1 MAISLAS
8 ASVLLFDVDGTIA
21 ETERDGH
28 LTAFNR
34 AFVEFGI
41 PWRWTN
47 EVYGQLL
54 KVTGGFE
61 RMQAYAQQMQGQAIS
76 VDWDEALFRQVHQ
89 RKNSCYAELLKT
101 GGIRPRSGFIDLVQH
116 VVARG
121 QRWGVVTTTSHANW
135 SALWRYAIQ
144 SVRPLPAPDVVICGE
159 DVSRKKP
166 DPEAYALALQRMGV
180 AASRCIAIEDSRNGL
195 IAAMGAGIPTVIVRS
210 EYFRGDDFAGA
221 ACVVEELTTLLSHY
235 N

>member
-47 EVYGQLL
+47 EVYGLLL

-61 RMQAYAQQMQGQAIS
+61 RMRAYAQQMQGQAVS

-89 RKNSCYAELLKT
+89 RKNACYAELLKT
-101 GGIRPRSGFIDLVQH
+101 GGIRPRSGFIDLVQQA
-116 VVARG
+116 VAQG
-121 QRWGVVTTTSHANW
+121 QQWGVVTTTSQGNW
-135 SALWRYAIQ
+135 SALWQYAIQ
-144 SVRPLPAPDVVICGE
+144 SITPLAAPCVVVCGE

-166 DPEAYALALQRMGV
+166 DPEAYALALKRIGEP
-180 AASRCIAIEDSRNGL
+180 ASACIAIEDSRNGL
-195 IAAMGAGIPTVIVRS
+195 VAATAAGIPTVIVRS
-210 EYFRGDDFAGA
+210 EYFRGDDFSGA
-221 ACVVEELTTLLSHY
+221 ARVVDELTDLLSR
-235 N
+235 

>member
-61 RMQAYAQQMQGQAIS
+61 RMQAYAQQMQGQ
-76 VDWDEALFRQVHQ
+76 
-89 RKNSCYAELLKT
+89 
-101 GGIRPRSGFIDLVQH
+101 
-116 VVARG
+116 
-121 QRWGVVTTTSHANW
+121 
-135 SALWRYAIQ
+135 
-144 SVRPLPAPDVVICGE
+144 
-159 DVSRKKP
+159 
-166 DPEAYALALQRMGV
+166 
-180 AASRCIAIEDSRNGL
+180 
-195 IAAMGAGIPTVIVRS
+195 
-210 EYFRGDDFAGA
+210 
-221 ACVVEELTTLLSHY
+221 
-235 N
+235 